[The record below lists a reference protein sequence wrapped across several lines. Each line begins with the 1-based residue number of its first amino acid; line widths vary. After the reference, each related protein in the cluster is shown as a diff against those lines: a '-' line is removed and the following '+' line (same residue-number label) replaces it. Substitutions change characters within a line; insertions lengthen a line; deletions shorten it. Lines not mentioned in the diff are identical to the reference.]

1 MKLVFVYCICVLCAF
16 TILVA
21 QDVPRIISY
30 QGVLVDAN
38 GKPITSSQQNP
49 VKIKFEIINSSNQL
63 IKDIGNENPMTVIG
77 GLFTRPL
84 DLSGIPQND
93 LNQQLFLRLT
103 VNDGT
108 PYPPIPLYSTIS
120 ALNIPDNIVTS
131 QKIKDGEIKS
141 EDMSDMGGAN
151 ENQVLTRKGGQWRGE
166 DVPTELPV
174 TATEG
179 QVLVFKAGRWQAENP
194 VVPSGVPIGTIVAF
208 GGQDVPDG
216 WLLCNGYEI
225 NVAASPEYKPLFDV
239 IGTAWGGNSSLQ
251 TFRIPDLR
259 GRFLRGV
266 DGTANED
273 PNKGNSDRIAMYPGG
288 NTGNNVGS
296 YQSDAIQQHRHFGF
310 NITPL
315 SNNGSEIAN
324 FPRNESMFSSYSCDY
339 EIPGPGRFATVIKT
353 PGVGSLEPT
362 VGPSSFQTQSSRS
375 STETRPKNVYVNYII
390 KAK

>member
-1 MKLVFVYCICVLCAF
+1 MRLFFVYCICVLCAF

-21 QDVPRIISY
+21 QDVPRVISY
-30 QGVLVDAN
+30 QGVLVGAD
-38 GKPITSSQQNP
+38 GKPKTQNSVQFEFTFYSGLTSSTIVISKQ
-49 VKIKFEIINSSNQL
+49 IKTL
-63 IKDIGNENPMTVIG
+63 DVIG
-77 GLFTRPL
+77 GLFNTML
-84 DLSGIPQND
+84 EIPISAD
-93 LNQQLFLRLT
+93 LNQELWLEIEA
-103 VNDGT
+103 NGT
-108 PYPPIPLYSTIS
+108 RYPNRIRMAAALY
-120 ALNIPDNIVTS
+120 ALNIPDNVVTS

-208 GGQDVPDG
+208 GGQAVPDG

-296 YQSDAIQQHRHFGF
+296 YQPDAFQGHWHKIGEVPNFGW
-310 NITPL
+310 NTGL
-315 SNNGSEIAN
+315 SPMGSAL
-324 FPRNESMFSSYSCDY
+324 
-339 EIPGPGRFATVIKT
+339 A
-353 PGVGSLEPT
+353 GVGASRADSRDYVNGKSGYNFARADDITTDVFEMNNPNAI
-362 VGPSSFQTQSSRS
+362 GPSGVPRTSS
-375 STETRPKNVYVNYII
+375 ETRKKNVYVNYII